1 MTKYSGKP
9 KSVIDEQTR
18 FLESGKAAIAEANPL
33 KEEKAAKA
41 PKRKKLVELPEEVF
55 VALKDRAHEDFKRT
69 GKTVTETEIIITALK
84 NHLGLV

>member
-1 MTKYSGKP
+1 MRAKP
-9 KSVIDEQTR
+9 
-18 FLESGKAAIAEANPL
+18 AELSQQDKLDAVLNGPDAPQ
-33 KEEKAAKA
+33 KKPVQAEKA

-55 VALKDRAHEDFKRT
+55 VALKDRAHQDFKRT